1 MEKLFQFPDQC
12 IDVQRQLAPFE
23 FETATQKQKCI
34 YMVDARDD
42 VELEVFSVSLHPALL
57 RSCRWSQIVPLCAS
71 LL

>member
-23 FETATQKQKCI
+23 FETAAQKQKCIYI

-42 VELEVFSVSLHPALL
+42 VKWQGIRGFL
-57 RSCRWSQIVPLCAS
+57 RLVAS
-71 LL
+71 GAVT